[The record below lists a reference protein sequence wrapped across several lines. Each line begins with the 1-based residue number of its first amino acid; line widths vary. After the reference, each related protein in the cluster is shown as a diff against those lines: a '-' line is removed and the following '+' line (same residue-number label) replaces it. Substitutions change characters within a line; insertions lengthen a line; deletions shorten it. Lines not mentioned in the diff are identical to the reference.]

1 MFREIDM
8 FKQNLV
14 TFITILLALAAPLS
28 AQSPTADEIVAK
40 VDTLMNQPYV
50 KATMKMTITTSSG
63 NERTFVYETYSKDK
77 GEKNLIKYI
86 SPSRVKGQATL
97 MLNNADDIWAYFPRT
112 DRVRKLATHAKK
124 QKMEGSDF
132 SYEDMGS
139 GGSWINDFKASRLAD
154 EKIDG
159 ENCFVLELTK
169 KPEIESGYSRQIIW
183 VRQDN
188 YCPVQVDYYDE
199 NDPENKLKRLSLQ
212 DIKDVEGIPTAMKMV
227 MHNLQDDSE
236 TTAEYDSITYSVK
249 LPDDLFTERGMK
261 K

>member
-1 MFREIDM
+1 MYDKKSAI
-8 FKQNLV
+8 
-14 TFITILLALAAPLS
+14 ITIIFLTLAAILS
-28 AQSPTADEIVAK
+28 AQSPTADEIVDK
-40 VDTLMNQPYV
+40 VDKLMNQPYV

-63 NERTFVYETYSKDK
+63 KERTFVYDTYSKDK

-139 GGSWINDFKASRLAD
+139 GGSWINDFEASRLAD

-159 ENCFVLELTK
+159 VNCFTLELIK
-169 KPEIESGYSRQIIW
+169 KPEIESGYSRQTMW

-188 YCPVQVDYYDE
+188 YCPVQIDYYDE
-199 NDPENKLKRLSLQ
+199 NDLENILKQLYLQ
-212 DIKDVEGIPTAMKMV
+212 DIQNIEGIPTAMKMV
-227 MHNLQDDSE
+227 MHNLQNDSK
-236 TTAEYDSITYSVK
+236 TIAEYENVTYGEE

>member
-1 MFREIDM
+1 MY
-8 FKQNLV
+8 KKNLA
-14 TFITILLALAAPLS
+14 IIIMILLTLTVTLS
-28 AQSPTADEIVAK
+28 AQSPTADEIVNK
-40 VDTLMNQPYV
+40 VDKLMNQPYV
-50 KATMKMTITTSSG
+50 TATMKMTITTSSG
-63 NERTFVYETYSKDK
+63 NERTFVYETYSKDR
-77 GEKNLIKYI
+77 GEKNLIKYL

-112 DRVRKLATHAKK
+112 GRVRKLATHAKK

-139 GGSWINDFKASRLAD
+139 GGSWLTDFKAGRSAD

-159 ENCFVLELTK
+159 VNCYALELMK
-169 KPEIESGYSRQIIW
+169 KPDIESGYSRQIMW

-188 YCPVQVDYYDE
+188 YYPVQIDYFDE
-199 NDPENKLKRLSLQ
+199 NDPENILKRLYLQ
-212 DIKDVEGIPTAMKMV
+212 DIQDIDGVPTAMKML
-227 MHNLQDDSE
+227 MHNLQDDSK
-236 TTAEYDSITYSVK
+236 TIAEYEKVTYTEE

>member
-1 MFREIDM
+1 MRDKKSAIA
-8 FKQNLV
+8 
-14 TFITILLALAAPLS
+14 TIILLTLAASLS
-28 AQSPTADEIVAK
+28 AQSPTADEIVAE
-40 VDTLMNQPYV
+40 VDSLMNQPYV

-63 NERTFVYETYSKDK
+63 NERTFVYDTYSKDK

-139 GGSWINDFKASRLAD
+139 GGSWINDFKAVRLAN
-154 EKIDG
+154 KTIDG
-159 ENCFVLELTK
+159 VNCFTVELIK
-169 KPEIESGYSRQIIW
+169 KPKIESGYSRQIIW
-183 VRQDN
+183 VRQSD
-188 YCPVQVDYYDE
+188 YCPVQINYYDE
-199 NDPENKLKRLSLQ
+199 ADSVNILKQLYCQ
-212 DIKDVEGIPTAMKMV
+212 DIKDIEGVPTAMKMV
-227 MHNLQDDSE
+227 MHNLQDDSK
-236 TTAEYDSITYSVK
+236 TIIEYENVTYNEK